1 MQCFLTRRQSLIL
14 VFFKHHHAYT
24 SMRKISIIINLIL
37 KLKKY
42 RVHTTS
48 YFELIYLRHSV
59 RVSRQFIEFGIIAM
73 LRSIQIKI
81 FKKCE

>member
-1 MQCFLTRRQSLIL
+1 MQCFLTRQQSLIL
-14 VFFKHHHAYT
+14 VFFKHHHA